1 MLRLFYCRVDT
12 DVPALIEHNAI
23 GIGCRFVYLILGY
36 CGLLETTHKRLT
48 AHLVVDI

>member
-1 MLRLFYCRVDT
+1 
-12 DVPALIEHNAI
+12 
-23 GIGCRFVYLILGY
+23 LILGY